1 MRILAW
7 HVHGSWMTSFVQGPH
22 TYLVPVL
29 PDRGPDGRGRA
40 RTYPW
45 PDRAVEIPPEL
56 LRHTEIDVAVVQRER
71 ELHLIEEWTGRRPGR
86 DLRTVYVE
94 HNTPRGDVNGWRHA
108 LADRDDIPLVHVTAF
123 NAAMWDNGRAPVSV
137 IEHGIPDPGYR
148 WTGERRS
155 LAVVVNEPVR
165 RRRVAGVDLAARVAE
180 RVPVELYG
188 MGLDGV
194 AGTFRTG
201 LIGLHEDLPQHELH
215 ARLPAHRAYL
225 HPYRW
230 TSLGLALIEAMA
242 LGMPVLVLAA
252 TAAAEAVPPG
262 AGLVSADV
270 RRLADAA
277 QRLCE
282 DPGLAREQGLAA
294 RRAALSRFGLQRF
307 VQDWDR
313 LLAQCFEEV
322 VT

>member
-1 MRILAW
+1 
-7 HVHGSWMTSFVQGPH
+7 
-22 TYLVPVL
+22 
-29 PDRGPDGRGRA
+29 
-40 RTYPW
+40 
-45 PDRAVEIPPEL
+45 
-56 LRHTEIDVAVVQRER
+56 
-71 ELHLIEEWTGRRPGR
+71 
-86 DLRTVYVE
+86 
-94 HNTPRGDVNGWRHA
+94 VNGWRHP

-148 WTGERRS
+148 WSGERRS

-165 RRRVAGVDLAARVAE
+165 RRRVAGVDLAARLAE

-194 AGTFRTG
+194 AEAFGSG

-215 ARLPAHRAYL
+215 ARLPVHRAYL

-262 AGLVSADV
+262 AGLVSADMC
-270 RRLADAA
+270 RLADAG
-277 QRLCE
+277 QRLCD
-282 DPGLAREQGLAA
+282 DPDLAREQGLTA

-313 LLAQCFEEV
+313 LLSQCFEEV
-322 VT
+322 VG